1 MVRWRTIQ
9 LSTSLSSFGT
19 DLRFAMEI
27 SHQKVEESPASRWQ
41 WCWEP
46 MRCPAVSVQLFAAV
60 GVRYRRSGCSKGERC
75 NKIRGK
81 KKAVDT
87 KHWVSA
93 VPTLK
98 ILQAQESKHTHVL
111 SRAAIP
117 AAAEARGTMYIC
129 MCVCTD
135 ISTSVQASPSFAQ
148 YWQTK
153 WCFCVILSNFLHL
166 P

>member
-46 MRCPAVSVQLFAAV
+46 MWCPAVSVQLFAAV

-81 KKAVDT
+81 KKSCGYEALSFCSPHTQNIAGTGIQAYACPLSSSNPGCCWGKRYHVHMYVCM
-87 KHWVSA
+87 HWYLYFSA
-93 VPTLK
+93 SKPKLCS
-98 ILQAQESKHTHVL
+98 ILANKMMLLCYSE
-111 SRAAIP
+111 
-117 AAAEARGTMYIC
+117 
-129 MCVCTD
+129 
-135 ISTSVQASPSFAQ
+135 
-148 YWQTK
+148 
-153 WCFCVILSNFLHL
+153 
-166 P
+166 

>member
-81 KKAVDT
+81 KK
-87 KHWVSA
+87 KLWIRSIEFLQSPHSKYCRHRNPSIRMSSLEQQSRLLLRQE
-93 VPTLK
+93 VPCTCVCMCALISLLQSK
-98 ILQAQESKHTHVL
+98 QAQALLNTGKQNDAFVL
-111 SRAAIP
+111 
-117 AAAEARGTMYIC
+117 
-129 MCVCTD
+129 
-135 ISTSVQASPSFAQ
+135 F
-148 YWQTK
+148 
-153 WCFCVILSNFLHL
+153 
-166 P
+166 